1 MSSITLDPLEI
12 SQFSRVADQWWDV
25 DGPFRPLHALNP
37 TRLGFIRTTI
47 CQHFGRDDQSLTP
60 FQGLRGLDLGCGGG
74 LVSEPMARMGATMI
88 GADADAKAIDI
99 ARDHAAQSGLAID
112 YRVALAEELVAEGV
126 QADIVLA
133 LEIIEHVADQ
143 AAFLAAVSAL
153 VAPGGV
159 LILSTLNRTPKGFFL
174 GIVAAEYLVRWVP
187 RGTHHWQKFMKPSEL
202 AAGLRPH
209 GFSAFD
215 IKGLIYNPISRQ
227 FQLSKN
233 DLAVN
238 YLFAARHF

>member
-74 LVSEPMARMGATMI
+74 LVSEPMARMGATMM
-88 GADADAKAIDI
+88 GADADARAIDI

>member
-25 DGPFRPLHALNP
+25 DWPFRPLHALNP

-126 QADIVLA
+126 QAYIVLA

>member
-47 CQHFGRDDQSLTP
+47 CQHFGRDNQSLTP

-74 LVSEPMARMGATMI
+74 LVSEPMARMGATMM
-88 GADADAKAIDI
+88 GADADARAIDI

-112 YRVALAEELVAEGV
+112 YRVALAEKLVAEGV
-126 QADIVLA
+126 QTDIVLA

-153 VAPGGV
+153 VAPEGV

-202 AAGLRPH
+202 AAGLRPL

-215 IKGLIYNPISRQ
+215 VKGLIYNPISRQ

-238 YLFAARHF
+238 YLFAARRF